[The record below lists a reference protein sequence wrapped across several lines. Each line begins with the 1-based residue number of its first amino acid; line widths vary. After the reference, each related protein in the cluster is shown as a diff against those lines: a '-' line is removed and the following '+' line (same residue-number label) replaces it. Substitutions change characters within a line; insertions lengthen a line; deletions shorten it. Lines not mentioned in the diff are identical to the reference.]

1 MMKIGHNSST
11 VSVTGKAKK
20 KNKEKKKTK
29 KKKTLS
35 DNIRSL

>member
-1 MMKIGHNSST
+1 MMKTGHNSST

-20 KNKEKKKTK
+20 KNQ
-29 KKKTLS
+29 KTLS

>member
-20 KNKEKKKTK
+20 KNKEKKKQRK
-29 KKKTLS
+29 KKHYLIT
-35 DNIRSL
+35 